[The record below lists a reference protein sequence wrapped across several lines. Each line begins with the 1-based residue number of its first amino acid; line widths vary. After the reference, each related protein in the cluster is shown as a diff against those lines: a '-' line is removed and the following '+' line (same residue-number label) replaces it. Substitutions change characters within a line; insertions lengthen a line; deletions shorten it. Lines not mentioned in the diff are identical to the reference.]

1 MRVPTRRSDKVP
13 RDDFDFKITW
23 QKFKVLKN
31 TLKHLKD
38 DIRPKEVAIVKEL
51 STTGDYSENAGYQL
65 AKAKLRRTNNRISK
79 IEQIISKADI
89 IEISKNSS
97 TVQIGNRV
105 ELDLNGAIKKYQI
118 LGSAE
123 TNPSLGCISYSS
135 PLGSLLLNKKVG
147 DVFSLNDR
155 EYRVIRIS

>member
-13 RDDFDFKITW
+13 RDDFDFKITLK
-23 QKFKVLKN
+23 KFERLKS

-89 IEISKNSS
+89 IEISKNNS
-97 TVQIGNRV
+97 TVQIGSTV

-123 TNPSLGCISYSS
+123 TNPSLGYISYSS

>member
-13 RDDFDFKITW
+13 RADFDFKITLK
-23 QKFKVLKN
+23 KFEKLKS

-89 IEISKNSS
+89 IEISKNNS